1 MRRRL
6 MKVIR
11 KGRIYN
17 QSKAKQTSKSEQ
29 KKLTKMII
37 AGKPLYPIMFSSDA
51 QWNGNHNDWETVYEN
66 LEIQDAVR

>member
-1 MRRRL
+1 MKIVRRRL

-37 AGKPLYPIMFSSDA
+37 AGKLLYPIFFSSDA
-51 QWNGNHNDWETVYEN
+51 Q
-66 LEIQDAVR
+66 

>member
-1 MRRRL
+1 

-29 KKLTKMII
+29 TKLTKMII
-37 AGKPLYPIMFSSDA
+37 PGKALYPIFFSNDA
-51 QWNGNHNDWETVYEN
+51 
-66 LEIQDAVR
+66 L

>member
-1 MRRRL
+1 MKIVRRRL

-37 AGKPLYPIMFSSDA
+37 AGKLLYPIIFSSDA
-51 QWNGNHNDWETVYEN
+51 Q
-66 LEIQDAVR
+66 

>member
-1 MRRRL
+1 MKIVRRRL

-11 KGRIYN
+11 KGRIHN

-37 AGKPLYPIMFSSDA
+37 AGKALYPIFFSSDA
-51 QWNGNHNDWETVYEN
+51 Q
-66 LEIQDAVR
+66 

>member
-1 MRRRL
+1 

-51 QWNGNHNDWETVYEN
+51 Q
-66 LEIQDAVR
+66 

>member
-1 MRRRL
+1 

-11 KGRIYN
+11 KGRIHN

-37 AGKPLYPIMFSSDA
+37 AGKALYPIFFSSDA
-51 QWNGNHNDWETVYEN
+51 QWNGNHNDWETFYEN
-66 LEIQDAVR
+66 LELITWYNKVTK

>member
-1 MRRRL
+1 

-17 QSKAKQTSKSEQ
+17 QSKAKQTSQSEQ

-37 AGKPLYPIMFSSDA
+37 AGKALYPIFFSSDA
-51 QWNGNHNDWETVYEN
+51 QWNGNHNDWETFYEN
-66 LEIQDAVR
+66 LELITWYNKVTK

>member
-1 MRRRL
+1 

-29 KKLTKMII
+29 TKLTKMII
-37 AGKPLYPIMFSSDA
+37 PGKALYPIFFSNDA
-51 QWNGNHNDWETVYEN
+51 LWNGNHNDWETFYEN